1 MEISTYE
8 LSVFAVLSFFAGAF
22 ASIYISRLLDVIHTW
37 RIVNEAILSIL
48 WMLTKI
54 TEDMAFLQEL
64 KLKQMRQSGF
74 TPEQI
79 SKFKEVDDHFLTNWK
94 ESAIV
99 SIVKR
104 APRHFKSMIPF
115 YDWNS
120 AVRHLFKTL
129 KGENN

>member
-1 MEISTYE
+1 
-8 LSVFAVLSFFAGAF
+8 
-22 ASIYISRLLDVIHTW
+22 
-37 RIVNEAILSIL
+37 
-48 WMLTKI
+48 MLTKI

-64 KLKQMRQSGF
+64 KLKQMRESGF

-104 APRHFKSMIPF
+104 APRHFKSMMPF

>member
-99 SIVKR
+99 SIVKS
-104 APRHFKSMIPF
+104 PRHFKSMIPF

>member
-22 ASIYISRLLDVIHTW
+22 ASIYISRLFDVIHTW

-48 WMLTKI
+48 WMLAKI